1 MADKVEIT
9 RDGKPVS
16 DAEAKSLKEKL
27 KAQLEAEARTMGGGG
42 ATPAVHARTGV
53 SPS

>member
-1 MADKVEIT
+1 MADDLEVT

-16 DAEAKSLKEKL
+16 ADEAKSLKEKL
-27 KAQLEAEARTMGGGG
+27 KAQLESEARTMGGGG
-42 ATPAVHARTGV
+42 ATPAVHARSGV